1 MKTKCSHADIK
12 RGRLI
17 RYYRVR
23 LGLTQIDLAE
33 KLEVSLNTVC
43 SWEKGYIKPTV
54 KHWYKLCQLLQI
66 PAEYLEED
74 LTDPFNARKL
84 QLTLIRQLNLSP
96 DTLQQIEEAID
107 CYYGK
112 DEPLKKVV

>member
-23 LGLTQIDLAE
+23 LGLTQTDLAE

-54 KHWYKLCQLLQI
+54 KHWY
-66 PAEYLEED
+66 
-74 LTDPFNARKL
+74 
-84 QLTLIRQLNLSP
+84 
-96 DTLQQIEEAID
+96 
-107 CYYGK
+107 
-112 DEPLKKVV
+112 